1 MSWRLLCCGLAWL
14 LSLAVAF
21 PANAQELY
29 PARPITMI
37 VPMNPGGGTDLVGR
51 AFAEAMKKPLN
62 QSIAVENVPGAGSAI
77 GTTKLHGA
85 KPDGYTL
92 GVVGG
97 FLVST
102 SLLGAAK
109 FPATD
114 LTHIARLSQET
125 FVLSVKAD
133 APWKTLADLLEASK
147 KEPGKVTLATAGS
160 GALTHL
166 AAEALNQKTG
176 ARLNIIH
183 FAGGAKE
190 MTAVLG
196 GHVSSGIFSQVEVLP
211 YSGAEAKLRTL
222 AVFGDTRTDKLPQV
236 PTLKEQG
243 IQGVP
248 PGPWQ
253 GLAAPKSIPESVKKS
268 LVEAS
273 AKASQDPAWLEFLG
287 KNGLTSAF
295 LVGSGLETF
304 LKEEVETIGVLL
316 RVVGLLK

>member
-1 MSWRLLCCGLAWL
+1 
-14 LSLAVAF
+14 
-21 PANAQELY
+21 
-29 PARPITMI
+29 
-37 VPMNPGGGTDLVGR
+37 
-51 AFAEAMKKPLN
+51 
-62 QSIAVENVPGAGSAI
+62 
-77 GTTKLHGA
+77 
-85 KPDGYTL
+85 
-92 GVVGG
+92 
-97 FLVST
+97 
-102 SLLGAAK
+102 
-109 FPATD
+109 
-114 LTHIARLSQET
+114 
-125 FVLSVKAD
+125 
-133 APWKTLADLLEASK
+133 
-147 KEPGKVTLATAGS
+147 
-160 GALTHL
+160 
-166 AAEALNQKTG
+166 
-176 ARLNIIH
+176 
-183 FAGGAKE
+183 

-196 GHVSSGIFSQVEVLP
+196 GHVSGGIFSQVEVLP

-295 LVGSGLETF
+295 LVGSGLDAF